1 MQNIFASKYNLL
13 YRLGCIFQG
22 YKYNNNILSSFY
34 SVSTNLP
41 LELLELTEPKLSAN
55 DNSNIDSSNTIRPTY
70 HSATQ

>member
-41 LELLELTEPKLSAN
+41 LELLELLLALMY
-55 DNSNIDSSNTIRPTY
+55 RFF
-70 HSATQ
+70 

>member
-22 YKYNNNILSSFY
+22 HKYNNNILSSFY

-41 LELLELTEPKLSAN
+41 LELLELLLAL
-55 DNSNIDSSNTIRPTY
+55 NSNIDSSNTIRPTY